1 MLTYDIKWIAP
12 IRVGP
17 HHEAAT
23 VVEGPKQ
30 ALDVLNDNWPATGAK
45 HHQAALRECNLACRQ
60 LGRSEKSREAFMA
73 AALEAGVLL
82 FAQRQAKKEARTQKP
97 LLKEVRM
104 SASVTGWQIAD

>member
-17 HHEAAT
+17 HYEAAA
-23 VVEGPKQ
+23 VVEGPMQ
-30 ALDVLNDNWPATGAK
+30 ALAVLNGNWPTTGAK

-82 FAQRQAKKEARTQKP
+82 FAQREEEMEEKARKH
-97 LLKEVRM
+97 LLTEVRM
-104 SASVTGWQIAD
+104 SGSSGSVANF